1 MGALFAHFSDYN
13 PFVLFFMLLATHC
26 KVLTTIFKCRTE
38 SENVMIDSD
47 NHRNAYKQYCQA
59 LFPTSLH
66 GQDVV
71 YLTDILLL
79 LLAESKLD
87 EDLLEFL
94 IAVVDD
100 ELFKTVVLQEQK
112 VK

>member
-1 MGALFAHFSDYN
+1 MI
-13 PFVLFFMLLATHC
+13 
-26 KVLTTIFKCRTE
+26 TIETYRPYTNNI
-38 SENVMIDSD
+38 S
-47 NHRNAYKQYCQA
+47 
-59 LFPTSLH
+59 TSLN
-66 GQDVV
+66 GKFVA

-79 LLAESKLD
+79 LFTESKLD

-112 VK
+112 DK